1 MERKWGINFIRVA
14 SVFGLLGVFIG
25 SQMAGEMDYS
35 IRPIHT
41 HVLLVGWLSMF
52 AWGIFYS
59 VYTAGVVLGNVI
71 GRSATSSAAISS
83 IMMLLTRKRAFY
95 FKGGITS
102 PRRLCMSVTVAFSL
116 VRSLATGWPT
126 MWERPITATS
136 FPSREPVCLSSSIM
150 PSGVHGTK
158 VR

>member
-1 MERKWGINFIRVA
+1 MMDGRRKIFQTTFKNSGGFIMERKWGINFIRVA

-59 VYTAGVVLGNVI
+59 VYTIKNKLLVHIHGIMGMVGAVTL
-71 GRSATSSAAISS
+71 TSGMYFYMLNPFNFNETFNMIYFIVGGS
-83 IMMLLTRKRAFY
+83 ILLIAFLL
-95 FKGGITS
+95 FLIIT
-102 PRRLCMSVTVAFSL
+102 FL
-116 VRSLATGWPT
+116 V
-126 MWERPITATS
+126 EK
-136 FPSREPVCLSSSIM
+136 E
-150 PSGVHGTK
+150 
-158 VR
+158 